1 MAKLNGGNMKKIGF
15 IFILYIMISTPLV
28 CGRRIQEPPFS
39 IIQKID
45 FQQWLNRLKT
55 IKETLG
61 PQEELSQIIS
71 QFLHLDTLVLEKL
84 ISMESVLKATLKLT
98 QTISE
103 GENPNREEIDFALK
117 TFKKAYNYLTF
128 IPRLQ
133 NGQIPV
139 NEDIE
144 VLVHSYGI
152 SFYNHKVYFEFSDE
166 LFKKYQD
173 FLLRV
178 GPSGIVTVIGI
189 TSEGE
194 RHILAG
200 TAIVDL
206 IAPSANRSFEVIRN
220 LSEGI
225 KLKTGLV
232 WNDILIV
239 AKEGAEEQC
248 EITYREFNTSF
259 QRELQKALSWIEKFY
274 RGNCKQKFKYTSVIE
289 IYPTPASFLGFI
301 TGGTIGENGVVRVET
316 SGNSFNLA
324 FRILHENVHL
334 WFRSF
339 NLTQPLLKDKE
350 LAIRSTRFFQEY
362 WDKYRNVLLILT
374 EICAYLEHS
383 MFVSWILNQPQIQ
396 KETPMVKWKYV
407 RSQRNGF
414 LKDLNEQI
422 DLIEE
427 EVFQK
432 NFFTPY
438 GEQFFKRIKSQF
450 QHLYRDVLKL

>member
-1 MAKLNGGNMKKIGF
+1 MSREEEILEKIKESFGDDVKN
-15 IFILYIMISTPLV
+15 I
-28 CGRRIQEPPFS
+28 
-39 IIQKID
+39 
-45 FQQWLNRLKT
+45 T
-55 IKETLG
+55 IKRSRRMFAETDAKHLKEFLRYARHELEFDHLSAITGEDLG
-61 PQEELSQIIS
+61 DEIELIYHIAYQNAIELSIKIKVPRMVDTPFLLCIICIVRNI
-71 QFLHLDTLVLEKL
+71 LPP
-84 ISMESVLKATLKLT
+84 A
-98 QTISE
+98 
-103 GENPNREEIDFALK
+103 
-117 TFKKAYNYLTF
+117 
-128 IPRLQ
+128 
-133 NGQIPV
+133 
-139 NEDIE
+139 
-144 VLVHSYGI
+144 
-152 SFYNHKVYFEFSDE
+152 VYFNCYR
-166 LFKKYQD
+166 LLWRYRIFKKYQD
-173 FLLRV
+173 FLLRLD
-178 GPSGIVTVIGI
+178 PSGIVTVIGV
-189 TSEGE
+189 TPEGE

-432 NFFTPY
+432 DFFTPY
-438 GEQFFKRIKSQF
+438 GEQFFKRIKYQF

>member
-1 MAKLNGGNMKKIGF
+1 MKKF
-15 IFILYIMISTPLV
+15 KLIFILFIVMNTHPVY
-28 CGRRIQEPPFS
+28 GRRIQETTFS

-55 IKETLG
+55 IKEALG

-84 ISMESVLKATLKLT
+84 TSMESVLKATLKLT

-139 NEDIE
+139 NEDID
-144 VLVHSYGI
+144 VPVHSYGI
-152 SFYNHKVYFEFSDE
+152 SFYNHKVYFEFSDD

-173 FLLRV
+173 FLLRLA
-178 GPSGIVTVIGI
+178 PSGIITVIGI
-189 TSEGE
+189 TPEGE
-194 RHILAG
+194 KHILTQTP
-200 TAIVDL
+200 TADL
-206 IAPSANRSFEVIRN
+206 LTPSTTEPFEAIKN
-220 LSEGI
+220 LSSGI

-232 WNDILIV
+232 WNDILII
-239 AKEGAEEQC
+239 AKEGAEERH
-248 EITYREFNTSF
+248 EIIYREFNTSF
-259 QRELQKALSWIEKFY
+259 RKELQKALSWIERFY
-274 RGNCKQKFKYTSVIE
+274 RSNCKQKFQYTSVIE
-289 IYPTPASFLGFI
+289 IYPAPASLLGFI
-301 TGGTIGENGVVRVET
+301 AGGTIGENGVVRVET
-316 SGNSFNLA
+316 ASNAFDFA

-339 NLTQPLLKDKE
+339 NLTQPLLKDEE
-350 LAIRSTRFFQEY
+350 LAIRSTGFFREY

-383 MFVSWILNQPQIQ
+383 MFVSWVLNQPQIQ
-396 KETPMVKWKYV
+396 KETPMVNWKYV
-407 RSQRNGF
+407 RSQRDGF

-422 DLIEE
+422 TLIEE

-432 NFFTPY
+432 NFFTPE
-438 GEQFFKRIKSQF
+438 GEQFFERIKHQL
-450 QHLYRDVLKL
+450 QHLYRNLLKL